1 MWYSSL
7 YLYTS
12 GISNGAWV
20 SFAPGTSRSSVLP
33 SNTYTTGKQKHPN
46 ILFLTLETASIDRQ
60 ATGRQSSRKSW
71 GAPLIHLPSPQ
82 PTSYCFPLLPF
93 SFLYNFWVCV
103 WEACQSSTWDM
114 GKKLPILFCRSIGT
128 SVWRMTS
135 AVLRFCPLYQSDS
148 IIVNWFWTV
157 VAGEI
162 KCLDSLEGWMQVFLK
177 GRWRWHTS
185 EDIPDS
191 IVSMGPSVLPLHIHH
206 SFENHGA
213 DRQSRTI

>member
-103 WEACQSSTWDM
+103 WEACQSLWYGEESPYLILQIYRHVRLTYDFRRIAL
-114 GKKLPILFCRSIGT
+114 LPIVSI
-128 SVWRMTS
+128 
-135 AVLRFCPLYQSDS
+135 RFYHCEL
-148 IIVNWFWTV
+148 I
-157 VAGEI
+157 
-162 KCLDSLEGWMQVFLK
+162 LDGC
-177 GRWRWHTS
+177 GRWNKMFGFTGGLNAGLSERAMTLAYIRRHTRQYCIHGTIGLAPPHPS
-185 EDIPDS
+185 LLWKPRGRSS
-191 IVSMGPSVLPLHIHH
+191 I
-206 SFENHGA
+206 
-213 DRQSRTI
+213 